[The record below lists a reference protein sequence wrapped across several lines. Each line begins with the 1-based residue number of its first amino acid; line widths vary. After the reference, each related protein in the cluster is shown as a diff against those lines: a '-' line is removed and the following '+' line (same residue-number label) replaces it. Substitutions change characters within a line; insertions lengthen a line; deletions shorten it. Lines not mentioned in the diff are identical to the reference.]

1 MSSAKLPLN
10 GEALA
15 YAAKDYI
22 DTAYEQVRDVLEWRH
37 LPRGMMAIWENS
49 PMMAAERK
57 NHPVPIAQFPDMSQV
72 IVTFPGSTAV
82 NRMREILIAGEL
94 IAKTD
99 NQQERAHEI
108 ATELFTLCM
117 RYTRVQNLARHIRT
131 AVNSHLRILNIETS
145 RERSSLNRSEKP
157 LLSSTDSASLERI
170 HFLLSTRLEDEQEVD
185 DWAEDVNELLARQ
198 SLDAG
203 SSDSRVS
210 DYESKVESQV
220 KSELRKRGVV
230 APGALTSYKLRFKQA
245 LAATLDLDI
254 VQKNTRTD
262 RTSNKSIAELLL
274 ELEEMPDDMRELYK
288 LLEELRPKRISRPDA
303 NINGVRYE
311 MKMYGN
317 DNSKKTTAKHVLSL
331 DGREFVI
338 EGSRGA
344 FTAEMISG
352 VMKTISMQLS
362 IDPDARELAAAFES
376 GGQVL
381 SVRIERPK
389 TSDQKKIAAVLAQL
403 I

>member
-1 MSSAKLPLN
+1 MSNAKFPIT

-15 YAAKDYI
+15 HAAKDYI
-22 DTAYEQVRDVLEWRH
+22 DTTYEQVRDVLEWRH

-49 PMMAAERK
+49 PMMAAARK
-57 NHPVPIAQFPDMSQV
+57 NHPVPIAQFRDMSQV

-82 NRMREILIAGEL
+82 DRMREILIVGEL
-94 IAKTD
+94 ISKTD

-145 RERSSLNRSEKP
+145 RERSSLSRSDKP
-157 LLSSTDSASLERI
+157 SLMSTDSSSRERI
-170 HFLLSTRLEDEQEVD
+170 HFLLSMRLEDEQEVD
-185 DWAEDVNELLARQ
+185 DWAEDVNEQLARQ
-198 SLDAG
+198 SLDTG
-203 SSDSRVS
+203 
-210 DYESKVESQV
+210 SKVESQV

-254 VQKNTRTD
+254 ARKNTRTD

-274 ELEEMPDDMRELYK
+274 ELEEMPDDMGELYK

-303 NINGVRYE
+303 SIDGVRYE
-311 MKMYGN
+311 MKMFGN
-317 DNSKKTTAKHVLSL
+317 DNSKKSTAKHVLSL
-331 DGREFVI
+331 DGRELVI

-352 VMKTISMQLS
+352 VMKTIGMQLS

-376 GGQVL
+376 GGQML
-381 SVRIERPK
+381 RVRIERPK
-389 TSDQKKIAAVLAQL
+389 ATDQKKIAAVLAQL